1 MEAKGTGEHNDC
13 WWKGGIQMKGKRAL
27 LALADGLIFEGTS
40 FGSEG
45 ETAGEVVFNTSM
57 AGYQE
62 ILTDPS
68 YKGQIV
74 TMTYPHIGNYGV
86 NEDDVESSRPHL
98 SGLIVKELSR
108 YPSNWRSRKS
118 LGEYLKEHG
127 IIGIEGIDTRA
138 LTSRIRDYGSQM
150 GIVSTVDLDPEGL
163 VKKARVLSNLVGLDT
178 VKDVTCPKYHKW
190 TESLYPVNK
199 KEVTKQFNVI
209 VYDFGVKWNILRML
223 KLYGCEVTVVPAST
237 PAEDVLSMKPDGILL
252 SNGPGDPEGVS
263 YAIDNT
269 RNLMGKKP
277 VFGICLGH
285 QIIGLALGGKTYKLK
300 FGHHGGNQP
309 VMDLSTRKVEITAQN
324 HNFAVDIDS
333 IGGRVELTHINLND
347 QTVEGMRHR
356 EYPLFSVQYHPE
368 SSPGP
373 HDSWYLF
380 ERFVEMMRDYA

>member
-1 MEAKGTGEHNDC
+1 MEAKGTGEYNDC

-178 VKDVTCPKYHKW
+178 VKDVTCPKCHKW

-347 QTVEGMRHR
+347 RTVEGMRHR

>member
-1 MEAKGTGEHNDC
+1 MEAKGTGEYNDC

-150 GIVSTVDLDPEGL
+150 GIVSTVDLDPESL
-163 VKKARVLSNLVGLDT
+163 VKKARKLSNLVGLDT